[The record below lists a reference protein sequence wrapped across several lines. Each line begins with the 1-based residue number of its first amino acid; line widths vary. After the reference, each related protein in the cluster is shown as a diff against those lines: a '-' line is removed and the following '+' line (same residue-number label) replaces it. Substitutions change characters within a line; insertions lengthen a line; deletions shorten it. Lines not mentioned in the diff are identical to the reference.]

1 MHPVTSS
8 TEPPNQSDR
17 KLPDLHEGDG
27 EVGDEPI
34 TVTGVRGTV
43 ARFAMSY
50 EPPTNERVKFG
61 PPLKMRVGSF
71 VYMAIALAILGL
83 VVWGYNAPSTSR
95 IFRWIVEG
103 DRTRPL
109 GSQVLAAI
117 VMVSALAT
125 VARAHMRG
133 VVLSP
138 DWIESRYLLPL
149 GIPKAS
155 RWGWAQVSRIIF
167 DKDSIAL
174 ELIDGSWQRL
184 AEVADSD
191 RLRKCLLGHAT
202 ERHIDVTEL
211 TSIKR

>member
-1 MHPVTSS
+1 MHHVTSS
-8 TEPPNQSDR
+8 AEPPKKNDR
-17 KLPDLHEGDG
+17 KLHDLGDADSS
-27 EVGDEPI
+27 DEPI
-34 TVTGVRGTV
+34 TVTDVRGTV

-50 EPPTNERVKFG
+50 EPPTKERVKFG
-61 PPLKMRVGSF
+61 PPFRMRVGSF
-71 VYMAIALAILGL
+71 VYMAVALGILGL

-109 GSQVLAAI
+109 GSQVLAGI

-125 VARAHMRG
+125 VVRAHMRG

-155 RWGWAQVSRIIF
+155 RWGWAQVHRIIF
-167 DKDSIAL
+167 DKQSVAL
-174 ELIDGSWQRL
+174 ELLDGSWERL
-184 AEVADSD
+184 PEVADPE
-191 RLRKCLLGHAT
+191 RLRKVLLGHAA
-202 ERHIDVTEL
+202 EKKIDVSEL
-211 TSIKR
+211 ATKR

>member
-1 MHPVTSS
+1 MTSPV
-8 TEPPNQSDR
+8 EPPKTNDR
-17 KLPDLHEGDG
+17 RLPDLGDADSS
-27 EVGDEPI
+27 DEPI

-50 EPPTNERVKFG
+50 EPPTKERVKFG
-61 PPLKMRVGSF
+61 PPLRMRVGSF
-71 VYMAIALAILGL
+71 IYMAVALGIVGL

-103 DRTRPL
+103 DRSRPL

-117 VMVSALAT
+117 VTVSALAT

-155 RWGWAQVSRIIF
+155 RWGWAQVNRIIF
-167 DKDSIAL
+167 DKESVAL
-174 ELIDGSWQRL
+174 ELMDGSWERL
-184 AEVADSD
+184 PEVADPE
-191 RLRKCLLGHAT
+191 RLRKVLLGHAT
-202 ERHIDVTEL
+202 EKKIDVSEL
-211 TSIKR
+211 GIKA